1 MNFNAEFQTL
11 MRIFFSLRWY
21 KLGLILTRPKKRTQ
35 NEGSDS
41 TPRILTLFEGL
52 VTERPGGQ
60 ANSKMD
66 TGEIEVQLES
76 VKSINQSQVKL
87 PFYVKSFNEA
97 QESLRHSFFST
108 TIFNK
113 LTKTSFT

>member
-1 MNFNAEFQTL
+1 MNLGYIESIQ
-11 MRIFFSLRWY
+11 SY
-21 KLGLILTRPKKRTQ
+21 KNTA
-35 NEGSDS
+35 
-41 TPRILTLFEGL
+41 TPRILTLIEGL
-52 VTERPGGQ
+52 VTERPEGQ

-97 QESLRHSFFST
+97 QESLRHSVFLLFFHQV
-108 TIFNK
+108 
-113 LTKTSFT
+113 